1 MIDLISSIGKL
12 MSQGIGY
19 YAGLAV
25 TFALIVLLVVKLL
38 ADSHGS
44 ARTKRLSRR
53 LTVPVWVIFF
63 VFLLV
68 LASRLSAYL
77 F

>member
-1 MIDLISSIGKL
+1 MGEVIGAIGDV

-19 YAGLAV
+19 YVGLAV
-25 TFALIVLLVVKLL
+25 TLALIALLVVKLL

>member
-1 MIDLISSIGKL
+1 MTGAIGEIID
-12 MSQGIGY
+12 QGVGY
-19 YAGLAV
+19 YFGLAV
-25 TFALIVLLVVKLL
+25 TLVLIALLVVKLL